1 MTLEAGYWIAL
12 GVGVGFLVLSIVLG
26 DVFDFLD
33 FLDFDLGDGFAATP
47 VFFTAIA
54 AFGGGGLLG
63 LNSFGLGTGAS
74 ILAGLVAAVAAGGL
88 AAAFFAMLAKQQM
101 TESFSVSQ
109 LVGAR
114 GRCTLAIHPGREG
127 RVSIQHQNMTRSF
140 TATSEEE
147 IATSEPVV
155 VLDAV
160 GGSLTVGKAET
171 VASEPQ

>member
-12 GVGVGFLVLSIVLG
+12 GVGVGFLLLTIVLG

-33 FLDFDLGDGFAATP
+33 FLSVDIADGFAATP

-63 LNSFGLGTGAS
+63 LNAFGLGTGAS

-88 AAAFFAMLAKQQM
+88 AAAFIAALARQQT

-114 GRCTLAIHPGREG
+114 GRCTLAIQPGKEG
-127 RVSIQHQNMTRSF
+127 RVSVQHQNMTRSF
-140 TATSEEE
+140 TARSEEE
-147 IATSEPVV
+147 IAIGEQVV
-155 VLDAV
+155 VLDVV
-160 GGSLTVGKAET
+160 GSSLTVRKAT
-171 VASEPQ
+171 TTASGS